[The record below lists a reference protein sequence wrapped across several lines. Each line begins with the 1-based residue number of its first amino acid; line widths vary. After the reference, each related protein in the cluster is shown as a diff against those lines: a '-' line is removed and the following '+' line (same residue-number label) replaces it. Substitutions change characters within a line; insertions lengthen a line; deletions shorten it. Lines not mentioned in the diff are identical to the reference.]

1 MNTIHITKV
10 DIEELPSM
18 AQDVKENQRHGIIS
32 EVSEKLSD
40 NKDIRIHYYRSSIRA
55 TASKLEPCGGR

>member
-1 MNTIHITKV
+1 MNAIHITQV
-10 DIEELPSM
+10 DIEELASM

-40 NKDIRIHYYRSSIRA
+40 NKDIRIHYRSSIRA